1 MFFVL
6 GRSKTCENTVFL
18 AFGHNDRQKNVQKAW
33 ENPTFLHLA
42 PRLPHAGPM
51 LRQDGPM
58 LAQDGHMLA
67 QDGAQDGFWI
77 AQ

>member
-1 MFFVL
+1 MFF
-6 GRSKTCENTVFL
+6 
-18 AFGHNDRQKNVQKAW
+18 AFGHNCQEKNVQKTW

-51 LRQDGPM
+51 LRQDGLM
-58 LAQDGHMLA
+58 LAQDGNMLA
-67 QDGAQDGFWI
+67 QNGAQDGCWI